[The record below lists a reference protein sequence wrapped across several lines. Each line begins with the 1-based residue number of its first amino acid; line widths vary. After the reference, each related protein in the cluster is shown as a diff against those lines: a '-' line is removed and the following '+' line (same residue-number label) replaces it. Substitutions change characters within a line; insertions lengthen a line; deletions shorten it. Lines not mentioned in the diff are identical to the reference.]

1 VAGRWMRTRTPGV
14 YVQND
19 SRTGNPRYKAAF
31 RNSRGVVTSRTF
43 LRLRDA
49 EQHLADMR
57 IKRARGAFPDTSL
70 NRHTV
75 EDLFCHML
83 TTGRQRPSTRAWY
96 EARWAKHV
104 APVLAKR
111 RVGSVSRSELAEFL
125 ADLESRTSLST
136 RRAVQQ
142 LLHKLFAVGVR
153 YEWLSRNP
161 ADAIDMPA
169 PVAREARFLTE
180 EEVGRIAAEAPPRYE
195 ALVWTL
201 AVSGLRIGEAC
212 ALRVKNVGSGI
223 RITENSVEVRGTKM
237 LGAPK
242 TVGSERL
249 VPIPPSLQRMLEVHI
264 SEYSASFDGQAFVFQ
279 TSTGAQIGQNVWRK
293 RVFQPAAR
301 RAGIDPAP
309 RVHDLRH
316 TAAALML
323 KHGMTP
329 FEVARVLGHS
339 SVAMVERIYGHL
351 YESALQAKVDGLDAV
366 FDRLI
371 VNDHA

>member
-1 VAGRWMRTRTPGV
+1 MAGRWMRTRTPGV

-19 SRTGNPRYKAAF
+19 TRTGNPRYKAAF
-31 RNSRGVVTSRTF
+31 RDSRGVVTSRTF
-43 LRLRDA
+43 VRLRDA
-49 EQHLADMR
+49 EQHLAEIR
-57 IKRARGAFPDTSL
+57 VKRAIGALPDASL

-75 EDLFCHML
+75 EELFRHML
-83 TTGRQRPSTRAWY
+83 DTGRQRPSTRAWY
-96 EARWAKHV
+96 EARWTKHV
-104 APVLAKR
+104 APVFAKR
-111 RVGSVSRSELAEFL
+111 RVNTVGRSELAEFL
-125 ADLESRTSLST
+125 ADLESRTSLPT

-153 YEWLSRNP
+153 SEWLSRNP

-169 PVAREARFLTE
+169 PVMREARFLTE
-180 EEVGRIAAEAPPRYE
+180 EEVGRIATEVPCRYE

-201 AVSGLRIGEAC
+201 AVGGLRVGEAC
-212 ALRVKNVGSGI
+212 ALRVKNIGCGI
-223 RITENSVEVRGTKM
+223 RVAENSVEVRGTKT
-237 LGAPK
+237 LGVPK
-242 TVGSERL
+242 TLGSERL
-249 VPIPPSLQRMLEVHI
+249 VPIPPSLQRLLEGHI
-264 SEYSASFDGQAFVFQ
+264 SAYSNPSDGHAFVFQ

-339 SVAMVERIYGHL
+339 SVTMVERRYGHL
-351 YESALQAKVDGLDAV
+351 YESALQSKVDGLDAV
-366 FDRLI
+366 F
-371 VNDHA
+371 A